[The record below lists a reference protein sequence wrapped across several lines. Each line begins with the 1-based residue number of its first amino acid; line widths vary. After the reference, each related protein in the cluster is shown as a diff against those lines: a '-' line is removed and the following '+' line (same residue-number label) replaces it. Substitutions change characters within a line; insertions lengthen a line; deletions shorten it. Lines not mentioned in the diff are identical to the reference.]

1 MKHLVRTV
9 LGLVAAATL
18 VLTGSAVATAD
29 EAAAQP
35 AGNCASC
42 V

>member
-1 MKHLVRTV
+1 MKHLTRAV
-9 LGLVAAATL
+9 LGLIAAAAL
-18 VLTGSAVATAD
+18 VVTGSAVATAD

-35 AGNCASC
+35 AGACGTC